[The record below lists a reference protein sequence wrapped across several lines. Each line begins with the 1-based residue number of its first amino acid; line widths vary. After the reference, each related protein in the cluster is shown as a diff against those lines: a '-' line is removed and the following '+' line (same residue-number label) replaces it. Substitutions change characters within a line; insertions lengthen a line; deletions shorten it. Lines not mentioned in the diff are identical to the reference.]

1 MTLDGIAETISP
13 YLQILAL
20 VSFCTFFLSI
30 ILIPWY
36 IGRLPVDY
44 FSILQQQ
51 LPHRIPRRNLALL
64 VLRNLL
70 GSILLA
76 AGVLMLFLP
85 GQGILTILI
94 GLLCMAFPGKY
105 RLVLYLISR
114 KSVQTSLDWIRK
126 KMRRPPF
133 HW

>member
-1 MTLDGIAETISP
+1 MALGGIVDTISP
-13 YLQILAL
+13 YLQILAV
-20 VSFCTFFLSI
+20 VSLCTFFLSI

-44 FSILQQQ
+44 FFILQQQ
-51 LPHRIPRRNLALL
+51 SPDSLPRSNLAILII
-64 VLRNLL
+64 RNFL
-70 GSILLA
+70 GFILLA

-105 RLVLYLISR
+105 RFVLYLISR

-126 KMRRPPF
+126 KIRRPPF